1 MHFDK
6 QHNILY
12 PLLMDSFTWAKHQK
26 LNYKKTLVYEYKGNN
41 FYHRN
46 IGFLYY
52 SQYKNIIQNQE
63 NHKSR
68 KLQTATT
75 QHIYYNYITCCTNF
89 LLALE
94 GNHQEGCLQ
103 NFY

>member
-1 MHFDK
+1 MHFDE
-6 QHNILY
+6 QHNLY
-12 PLLMDSFTWAKHQK
+12 YLLKLSFTWAKHQK
-26 LNYKKTLVYEYKGNN
+26 LNNKKILVYEYKCNN

-46 IGFLYY
+46 IGFLCYR
-52 SQYKNIIQNQE
+52 QYKNIIQNQE

-68 KLQTATT
+68 KLQTAT
-75 QHIYYNYITCCTNF
+75 HILYYNYITCCINF